1 MIKQT
6 LVRVSFL
13 ALLALAPLSG
23 CGGDDNE
30 ADRNADVA
38 GTYVGKVAGTK
49 AFVAV
54 DVSPAGKDQ
63 DRRNVTVF
71 VCDARRLCESFRSS
85 ATGNDFAATSDDDDA
100 KAEGTLGSKAVTGTV
115 ELPDGKKVRY
125 KASQATAT
133 AGVYELTV
141 SSGGKLRGASAA
153 GVGLKGESTVPEPGS
168 GRLRLA
174 DGRRLK
180 FDVTTPSA
188 DAPIRLRAGEVR
200 VIVLSG
206 GQLRGVGRTRRN
218 ADGGGSYFFIRSAK

>member
-1 MIKQT
+1 VIKQT

-13 ALLALAPLSG
+13 ALLVLAPLSG

-30 ADRNADVA
+30 ADNRADIA
-38 GTYVGKVAGTK
+38 GTFVGKVAETK

-85 ATGNDFAATSDDDDA
+85 ATGNDFAADSDDGDA
-100 KAEGTLGSKAVTGTV
+100 KVDGTLSDQTVTGTV
-115 ELPDGKKVRY
+115 ELRDDKKIRY
-125 KASQATAT
+125 KGTEATAT
-133 AGVYELTV
+133 AGLYELTI

-153 GVGLKGESTVPEPGS
+153 GVGLKGESTVPGPGS
-168 GRLRLA
+168 GSLKLA

-180 FDVTTPSA
+180 FDVTAPSA
-188 DAPIRLRAGEVR
+188 DAPIGLRPGEVR

-206 GQLRGVGRTRRN
+206 GQLRGAGKNRRT
-218 ADGGGSYFFIRSAK
+218 ADGDGSYFFIRSAK